1 MWLASFYGRALGL
14 AFTMNHPIHAS
25 SPDWRVSFSI
35 RWLLLAAALVPLA
48 FIGWISI
55 VTYRDAP
62 FWDEFSTTLSFLVQL
77 HDSRSWREVIGLFV
91 AADGQHCMVTSRAI
105 FAAIYLLTGKI
116 NFITLA
122 AIGNVAIVL
131 GVAILAWQPR
141 EVNLRL
147 LYLAFLSLLIFQ
159 LQHFENQLLS
169 YAAIDHYLVIPLAA
183 GSLVLWQRGTHW
195 AAVGAVV
202 LGLAAVFTAAQGLAV
217 FLAGFSLLGW
227 QRRWRMAWLWAGLAL
242 GVAGFFVQTVDLGS
256 TSGFRLT
263 SLAAAAA
270 ALRYWLTLLGS
281 VPGLEHGVLSP
292 GFGLLGLASLVFL
305 FYHGATQREP
315 VLGAFLIFVL
325 GATALIAYGRF
336 TLAPPQI
343 APRYFIQSAIFWA
356 TLGVLIIEM
365 KVAPARFW
373 RMCLPVIGLVGIF
386 NIVASQRYLPVAERF
401 FRQRLEAIH
410 YYDKWLTLA
419 GAPHA
424 LHPDPALAD
433 RVLKAA
439 EQRGIFR
446 LQARSS
452 PPIPQRRPA
461 QEMAMDYHLDEISLG
476 NGRIHIRGWV
486 LPRGPWKDEYR
497 PHLVFKAGDREFVF
511 RGRRERRL
519 DVAELY
525 KRPEAE
531 EAGFLFV
538 IRRVELPPTELQVS
552 LELRSTKQAIFTH
565 TDHRINNQENFNP
578 APLAALPPSLWK
590 PSRQIFIGVLP

>member
-1 MWLASFYGRALGL
+1 M
-14 AFTMNHPIHAS
+14 
-25 SPDWRVSFSI
+25 
-35 RWLLLAAALVPLA
+35 
-48 FIGWISI
+48 
-55 VTYRDAP
+55 
-62 FWDEFSTTLSFLVQL
+62 
-77 HDSRSWREVIGLFV
+77 V
-91 AADGQHCMVTSRAI
+91 AKAMKL
-105 FAAIYLLTGKI
+105 IYLLTGKI
-116 NFITLA
+116 NFIALA
-122 AIGNVAIVL
+122 TIGNVAIVL

-141 EVNLRL
+141 ELNLRL
-147 LYLAFLSLLIFQ
+147 LYLALLSLLIFQ

-169 YAAIDHYLVIPLAA
+169 YAAIDHYLVVPLAA
-183 GSLVLWQRGTHW
+183 GSLVLWQRGTRW
-195 AAVGAVV
+195 ALVGAVG

-217 FLAGFSLLGW
+217 FLAGLSLLVW
-227 QRRWRMAWLWAGLAL
+227 QRRWRESWLWAGLAV
-242 GVAGFFVQTVDLGS
+242 GVVGFFVLTVDLAT

-263 SLAAAAA
+263 SFAALAA

-292 GFGLLGLASLVFL
+292 GFGLMGLVLLVYL
-305 FYHGATQREP
+305 FYKGVAQREP

-336 TLAPPQI
+336 TMASPQI

-356 TLGVLIIEM
+356 TLGILIIEV

-373 RMCLPVIGLVGIF
+373 RTCLPVLGLLGVF
-386 NIVASQRYLPVAERF
+386 NVVATQRYLPVAEQF
-401 FRQRLEAIH
+401 FRQRLAAIH

-419 GAPHA
+419 GAPFA
-424 LHPDPALAD
+424 LHPDALLAD

-452 PPIPQRRPA
+452 PPIAARLPA
-461 QEMAMDYHLDEISLG
+461 KEMAMDYYLDEVSIGS
-476 NGRIHIRGWV
+476 GRIHIRGWM

-497 PHLVFKAGDREFVF
+497 PHLVFKAGEREFVF

-525 KRPEAE
+525 KRPEAQ

-538 IRRVELPPTELQVS
+538 IRRVELPPTDLKVS
-552 LELRSTKQAIFTH
+552 LELRSTKEAIFTQ

-578 APLAALPPSLWK
+578 GALAALPPSLWQ
-590 PSRQIFIGVLP
+590 PARQIFIGVLP

>member
-1 MWLASFYGRALGL
+1 
-14 AFTMNHPIHAS
+14 MNHPIHTS
-25 SPDWRVSFSI
+25 SPDWRVSFSM
-35 RWLLLAAALVPLA
+35 RWLLLTVALVPLA
-48 FIGWISI
+48 FIGWISL

-62 FWDEFSTTLSFLVQL
+62 FWDEFSTTLNFLVQL

-116 NFITLA
+116 NFIALA
-122 AIGNVAIVL
+122 TIGNVAIVL

-141 EVNLRL
+141 ELNLRL

-169 YAAIDHYLVIPLAA
+169 YAAIDHYLVVPLAA
-183 GSLVLWQRGTHW
+183 GSLVLWQRGTRW
-195 AAVGAVV
+195 ALVGAVG

-217 FLAGFSLLGW
+217 FLAGLSLLVW
-227 QRRWRMAWLWAGLAL
+227 QRRWRESWLWAGLAV
-242 GVAGFFVQTVDLGS
+242 GVVGFFVLTLDLAT

-263 SLAAAAA
+263 SFAALAA

-292 GFGLLGLASLVFL
+292 GFGLMGLVLLVYI
-305 FYHGATQREP
+305 FYKGVAQREP

-336 TLAPPQI
+336 TMASPQI

-356 TLGVLIIEM
+356 TLGILIIEV

-373 RMCLPVIGLVGIF
+373 RTCLPVLGLLGVF
-386 NIVASQRYLPVAERF
+386 NVVATQRYLPVAERF
-401 FRQRLEAIH
+401 FRQRLAAIH

-419 GAPHA
+419 GAPFA
-424 LHPDPALAD
+424 LHPDALLAD

-452 PPIPQRRPA
+452 PPIAVRLPA
-461 QEMAMDYHLDEISLG
+461 KEIAMDYHLDEISLG
-476 NGRIHIRGWV
+476 NGRIHIRGWM

-497 PHLVFKAGDREFVF
+497 PHLVFKAGEREFVF

-525 KRPEAE
+525 KRPEAQ

-538 IRRVELPPTELQVS
+538 IRRVELPPTDLKVS
-552 LELRSTKQAIFTH
+552 LELRSTKEAIFTQ

-578 APLAALPPSLWK
+578 GALAALPPSLWQ
-590 PSRQIFIGVLP
+590 PARQIFIGVLP

>member
-1 MWLASFYGRALGL
+1 M
-14 AFTMNHPIHAS
+14 
-25 SPDWRVSFSI
+25 
-35 RWLLLAAALVPLA
+35 RWLLLVVALVPLV
-48 FIGWISI
+48 FIGWIS
-55 VTYRDAP
+55 VLTYRDAP

-77 HDSRSWREVIGLFV
+77 HDSRSWREVVGLFV

-105 FAAIYLLTGKI
+105 FAVIYLLTGKI
-116 NFITLA
+116 NFIALA
-122 AIGNVAIVL
+122 TIGNLAIVL
-131 GVAILAWQPR
+131 GLAIMAWQPR
-141 EVNLRL
+141 DVNLRL
-147 LYLAFLSLLIFQ
+147 LYLAFLSLTIFQ

-169 YAAIDHYLVIPLAA
+169 YAAIDHYLVVPLAA
-183 GSLVLWQRGTHW
+183 GSLVLWQRGTRW
-195 AAVGAVV
+195 SAAVAAV
-202 LGLAAVFTAAQGLAV
+202 LGVAAVFTAAQGLAV
-217 FLAGFSLLGW
+217 FLAGFSLLAW
-227 QRRWRMAWLWAGLAL
+227 QRRWRLAWIWAGLAI

-256 TSGFRLT
+256 TTGFRLT
-263 SLAAAAA
+263 SFAAAAA

-292 GFGLLGLASLVFL
+292 WLGLTGLGLLGFL
-305 FYHGATQREP
+305 FYDGAARREP
-315 VLGAFLIFVL
+315 ILSAFLIFSL

-343 APRYFIQSAIFWA
+343 APRYFIQSALFWA
-356 TLGVLIIEM
+356 TLGVLFIGL
-365 KVAPARFW
+365 KVSPGRFW
-373 RMCLPVIGLVGIF
+373 RTCLPVIGLMGIF
-386 NIVASQRYLPVAERF
+386 NIVATQRYLPVAERF
-401 FRQRLEAIH
+401 FRQRLEAIR

-419 GAPHA
+419 GAPFA

-446 LQARSS
+446 LQSRSS
-452 PPIPQRRPA
+452 PPILLRLPA
-461 QEMAMDYHLDEISLG
+461 KEMAMDYHLDEISLG

-497 PHLVFKAGDREFVF
+497 PHLVFKAGEREFVF

-519 DVAELY
+519 DVAQLY

-531 EAGFLFV
+531 NVGFLFV
-538 IRRVELPPTELQVS
+538 IRRVELPPTEMQVS
-552 LELRSTKQAIFTH
+552 LELRSTKEAIFTH